1 MKTTKY
7 LCLALSLTLLSCA
20 KEETDGTDTGG
31 VADGAMLFTASIKA
45 PEQVNSR
52 LTTNNSWVGVSD
64 NGIGVMIGETV
75 RKYVVGETGEM
86 TSETPFYWSDFSS
99 SAVSVS
105 AWYPYNEGVKPEVV
119 VAADQSVAANFQKS
133 DFLECNMEVTA
144 ENTALTFTH
153 AGAKII
159 CNVKLDES
167 FDGSLNASRILLYN
181 IAGVAEGTTIVTTSS
196 HEALVAPQ
204 TIPAETVFLGVEL
217 SDGRYTQM
225 KEGELTSDLVIEK
238 GYCYPLDVTVYP
250 TTVEI
255 IPQAAISWGGSQ
267 VDIESGAE
275 GVGPGV
281 NGDDWNQSGD
291 ESEVNGDAGTVGP
304 DGGTNPG
311 WNGDSTDADAGA
323 DTVGPD
329 GGTNPGWSGNGSDVT
344 GGSSTVNPDNG
355 NNSGWNGSDSD
366 VTGGSSTVDPGNG
379 NNSDWSGNDSGVT
392 GGSSTVDPGN
402 GNNSDWS
409 GNDSGVIG
417 GSSTVDPDNGNNSDW
432 NGNESEVNVDSETVD
447 PGNGNISNWNG
458 SSTPV
463 GTTTDKGTTGEGS
476 DSTGSSPEE
485 GTNQ

>member
-7 LCLALSLTLLSCA
+7 LCLALSLTFLSCG
-20 KEETDGTDTGG
+20 KEETGGTDTGG

-52 LTTNNSWVGVSD
+52 LTTNNSWVGISD

-75 RKYVVGETGEM
+75 RKYVVSETGEM

-99 SAVSVS
+99 PNVSVS
-105 AWYPYNEGVKPEVV
+105 AWYPYNDGVKPEVI
-119 VAADQSVAANFQKS
+119 VAADQSVVENFQKS
-133 DFLECNMEVTA
+133 DFLECNMDVTT
-144 ENTALTFTH
+144 ESTALTFTH

-159 CNVKLDES
+159 CNVKLDPS
-167 FDGSLNASRILLYN
+167 FDGSLNASKILLYN

-204 TIPAETVFLGVEL
+204 TIPAKTVFLGVEL

-225 KEGELTSDLVIEK
+225 KEGTLTADLVIEK

-255 IPQAAISWGGSQ
+255 IPQDTISWGGSS

-291 ESEVNGDAGTVGP
+291 ESDVDGEAGTVGP

-311 WNGDSTDADAGA
+311 WNGDSSDADAGA
-323 DTVGPD
+323 DTVDPD
-329 GGTNPGWSGNGSDVT
+329 GGTNPGWNGNGSDVT
-344 GGSSTVNPDNG
+344 GGSSTVDPDNGNNSDWNGNGSDVTGGSSTVDPDNG

-366 VTGGSSTVDPGNG
+366 VTGGSSTVDPDNG
-379 NNSDWSGNDSGVT
+379 NNSGWN
-392 GGSSTVDPGN
+392 GN
-402 GNNSDWS
+402 GSD
-409 GNDSGVIG
+409 VTG
-417 GSSTVDPDNGNNSDW
+417 GSSTVDPDNGNNS
-432 NGNESEVNVDSETVD
+432 G
-447 PGNGNISNWNG
+447 WNG

-476 DSTGSSPEE
+476 DSTGSSSGEE
-485 GTNQ
+485 TNQ

>member
-7 LCLALSLTLLSCA
+7 LCLALSLTFLSCG
-20 KEETDGTDTGG
+20 KEETGGTDTGG

-52 LTTNNSWVGVSD
+52 LTTNNSWVGISD

-75 RKYVVGETGEM
+75 RKYVVSETGEM

-99 SAVSVS
+99 PNVSVS
-105 AWYPYNEGVKPEVV
+105 AWYPYNDGVKPEVI
-119 VAADQSVAANFQKS
+119 VAADQSVVENFQKS
-133 DFLECNMEVTA
+133 DFLECNMDVTT
-144 ENTALTFTH
+144 ESTALTFTH

-159 CNVKLDES
+159 CNVKLDPS
-167 FDGSLNASRILLYN
+167 FDGSLNASKILLYN

-225 KEGELTSDLVIEK
+225 KEGTLTADLVIEK

-255 IPQAAISWGGSQ
+255 IPQAAISWGGSP

-291 ESEVNGDAGTVGP
+291 ESEVNGEAGTVGP

-311 WNGDSTDADAGA
+311 WNGDSSDADAGA
-323 DTVGPD
+323 DTLGPD

-344 GGSSTVNPDNG
+344 GGSSTVDPDNG
-355 NNSGWNGSDSD
+355 NNSDWSGNGSD
-366 VTGGSSTVDPGNG
+366 VTGGSSTVNPGNG
-379 NNSDWSGNDSGVT
+379 NNSDWTGGESGVE
-392 GGSSTVDPGN
+392 G
-402 GNNSDWS
+402 
-409 GNDSGVIG
+409 DSN
-417 GSSTVDPDNGNNSDW
+417 TVDPDNGNNSQW
-432 NGNESEVNVDSETVD
+432 NGDESEVDGDSETVD
-447 PGNGNISNWNG
+447 SGKGNTSDWSGNIAE
-458 SSTPV
+458 V
-463 GTTTDKGTTGEGS
+463 GTEKGTTSGGS
-476 DSTGSSPEE
+476 DSTGSSSGEE
-485 GTNQ
+485 TNQ

>member
-7 LCLALSLTLLSCA
+7 LCLALSLTFLSCG
-20 KEETDGTDTGG
+20 KEETGGTDTGG

-52 LTTNNSWVGVSD
+52 LTTNNSWVGISD

-75 RKYVVGETGEM
+75 RKYVVSETGEM

-99 SAVSVS
+99 PNVSVS
-105 AWYPYNEGVKPEVV
+105 AWYPYNDGVKPEVI
-119 VAADQSVAANFQKS
+119 VAADQSVVENFQKS
-133 DFLECNMEVTA
+133 DFLECNMDVTT
-144 ENTALTFTH
+144 ESTALTFTH

-159 CNVKLDES
+159 CNVKLDPN
-167 FDGSLNASRILLYN
+167 FDASLNASKILLYN

-204 TIPAETVFLGVEL
+204 TIPAKTVFLGVEL

-225 KEGELTSDLVIEK
+225 KEGTLTADLVIEK

-255 IPQAAISWGGSQ
+255 IPQAAISWGGSP

-344 GGSSTVNPDNG
+344 GGSSTVDPDNGNNSGWNGNGSDVTGGSSTVDPDNGNNSGWNGSDSDVTGGSSTVDPDNGNNSGWNGNGSDVTGGSSTVDPDNG

-366 VTGGSSTVDPGNG
+366 VTGGSSTVDPGN
-379 NNSDWSGNDSGVT
+379 
-392 GGSSTVDPGN
+392 
-402 GNNSDWS
+402 
-409 GNDSGVIG
+409 
-417 GSSTVDPDNGNNSDW
+417 DN
-432 NGNESEVNVDSETVD
+432 T
-447 PGNGNISNWNG
+447 SNWNG

-463 GTTTDKGTTGEGS
+463 GATTDKGTTGEGS
-476 DSTGSSPEE
+476 DSTGSSSGEE
-485 GTNQ
+485 TNQ

>member
-20 KEETDGTDTGG
+20 KEETGGTDTGG

-52 LTTNNSWVGVSD
+52 LTTNNSWVGISD

-75 RKYVVGETGEM
+75 RKYVVSETGEM

-99 SAVSVS
+99 PNVSVS
-105 AWYPYNEGVKPEVV
+105 AWYPYNDGVKPEVI
-119 VAADQSVAANFQKS
+119 VAADQSVVENFQKS
-133 DFLECNMEVTA
+133 DFLECNMDVTT
-144 ENTALTFTH
+144 ESTALTFTH

-159 CNVKLDES
+159 CNVKLDPS
-167 FDGSLNASRILLYN
+167 FDASLNASKILLYN
-181 IAGVAEGTTIVTTSS
+181 IAGVAEGTTIIANSL

-204 TIPAETVFLGVEL
+204 VIPAGTVLLGVEL

-225 KEGELTSDLVIEK
+225 KEGTLTADLVIEK

-255 IPQAAISWGGSQ
+255 IPQAAISWGGSS

-291 ESEVNGDAGTVGP
+291 ESDVDGEAGTVGP

-311 WNGDSTDADAGA
+311 WNGDSSYADAGA
-323 DTVGPD
+323 DTVDPD
-329 GGTNPGWSGNGSDVT
+329 GGTNPGWNGNGSDVT
-344 GGSSTVNPDNG
+344 
-355 NNSGWNGSDSD
+355 
-366 VTGGSSTVDPGNG
+366 
-379 NNSDWSGNDSGVT
+379 
-392 GGSSTVDPGN
+392 
-402 GNNSDWS
+402 
-409 GNDSGVIG
+409 G

-432 NGNESEVNVDSETVD
+432 SGNGSDVSGGSSTVNPDNGNNSDWNGGESGVEGDSETVD
-447 PGNGNISNWNG
+447 PGNGNTSDWSG
-458 SSTPV
+458 SSSNV
-463 GTTTDKGTTGEGS
+463 GTTTDKGTTGDSS
-476 DSTGSSPEE
+476 DEE
-485 GTNQ
+485 TNQ

>member
-7 LCLALSLTLLSCA
+7 LCLALSLTFLSCG
-20 KEETDGTDTGG
+20 KEETGGTDTGG

-52 LTTNNSWVGVSD
+52 LTTNNSWVGISD

-75 RKYVVGETGEM
+75 RKYVVSETGEM

-99 SAVSVS
+99 PNVSVS
-105 AWYPYNEGVKPEVV
+105 AWYPYNDGVKPEVI
-119 VAADQSVAANFQKS
+119 VAADQSVVENFQKS
-133 DFLECNMEVTA
+133 DFLECNMDVTT
-144 ENTALTFTH
+144 ESTALTFTH

-159 CNVKLDES
+159 CNVKLDPS
-167 FDGSLNASRILLYN
+167 FDASLNASKILLYN

-204 TIPAETVFLGVEL
+204 VIPAGTVLLGVEL

-225 KEGELTSDLVIEK
+225 KEGTLTADLVIEK

-255 IPQAAISWGGSQ
+255 IPQAAISWGGSS

-291 ESEVNGDAGTVGP
+291 ESDVDGEAGTVGP

-311 WNGDSTDADAGA
+311 WNGDSSDADAGA

-344 GGSSTVNPDNG
+344 GGSSTVDPDNG

-379 NNSDWSGNDSGVT
+379 SNSDWSGNDSGVT
-392 GGSSTVDPGN
+392 GGSSTVDPDN
-402 GNNSDWS
+402 GNNSGWNGS
-409 GNDSGVIG
+409 DSDVTG
-417 GSSTVDPDNGNNSDW
+417 GSSTVDPGNDN
-432 NGNESEVNVDSETVD
+432 T
-447 PGNGNISNWNG
+447 SNWNG

-476 DSTGSSPEE
+476 DSTGSSSGEE
-485 GTNQ
+485 TNQ

>member
-7 LCLALSLTLLSCA
+7 LCLALSLTFLSCG
-20 KEETDGTDTGG
+20 KEETGGTDTGG

-52 LTTNNSWVGVSD
+52 LTTNNSWVGISD

-75 RKYVVGETGEM
+75 RKYVVSETGEM

-99 SAVSVS
+99 PNVSVS
-105 AWYPYNEGVKPEVV
+105 AWYPYNDGVKPEVI
-119 VAADQSVAANFQKS
+119 VAADQSVVENFQKS
-133 DFLECNMEVTA
+133 DFLECNMDVTT
-144 ENTALTFTH
+144 ESTALTFTH

-159 CNVKLDES
+159 CNVKLDPS
-167 FDGSLNASRILLYN
+167 FDASLNASKILLYN

-204 TIPAETVFLGVEL
+204 VIPAGTVLLGVEL

-225 KEGELTSDLVIEK
+225 KEGTLTADLVIEK

-255 IPQAAISWGGSQ
+255 IPQAAISWGGSS

-291 ESEVNGDAGTVGP
+291 ESDVDGEAGTVGP

-311 WNGDSTDADAGA
+311 WNGDSSDADAGA
-323 DTVGPD
+323 DTVDPD
-329 GGTNPGWSGNGSDVT
+329 GGTNPGWNGNGSDVT
-344 GGSSTVNPDNG
+344 GGSSTVNP
-355 NNSGWNGSDSD
+355 
-366 VTGGSSTVDPGNG
+366 GNG
-379 NNSDWSGNDSGVT
+379 NNSDWTGGESGVE
-392 GGSSTVDPGN
+392 G
-402 GNNSDWS
+402 
-409 GNDSGVIG
+409 DSN
-417 GSSTVDPDNGNNSDW
+417 TVDPDNGNDSQW
-432 NGNESEVNVDSETVD
+432 NGDESGVEGDSETVD
-447 PGNGNISNWNG
+447 PGNENTSDWSGD
-458 SSTPV
+458 TAEV
-463 GTTTDKGTTGEGS
+463 GTKKGTTGGGS
-476 DSTGSSPEE
+476 GTTGDSSDEE
-485 GTNQ
+485 TNQ

>member
-7 LCLALSLTLLSCA
+7 LCLALSLTFLSCG
-20 KEETDGTDTGG
+20 KEETGGTDTGG

-52 LTTNNSWVGVSD
+52 LTTNNSWVGISD

-75 RKYVVGETGEM
+75 RKYVVSETGEM

-99 SAVSVS
+99 PNVSVS
-105 AWYPYNEGVKPEVV
+105 AWYPYNDGVKPEVI
-119 VAADQSVAANFQKS
+119 VAADQSVVENFQKS
-133 DFLECNMEVTA
+133 DFLECNMDVTT
-144 ENTALTFTH
+144 ESTALTFTH

-159 CNVKLDES
+159 CNVKLDPN
-167 FDGSLNASRILLYN
+167 FDASLNASKILLYN

-204 TIPAETVFLGVEL
+204 TIPAKTVFLGVEL

-225 KEGELTSDLVIEK
+225 KEGTLTADLVIEK

-255 IPQAAISWGGSQ
+255 IPQAAISWGGSP

-291 ESEVNGDAGTVGP
+291 ESDVDGEAGTVGP

-311 WNGDSTDADAGA
+311 WNGDSSDADVGA
-323 DTVGPD
+323 DTVDPD
-329 GGTNPGWSGNGSDVT
+329 GGTNPGWNGNGSDVT
-344 GGSSTVNPDNG
+344 GGSSTVDPDNGNNSGWNGNGSDVTGGSSTVDPDNG

-366 VTGGSSTVDPGNG
+366 VTGGSSTVDPGN
-379 NNSDWSGNDSGVT
+379 
-392 GGSSTVDPGN
+392 
-402 GNNSDWS
+402 
-409 GNDSGVIG
+409 
-417 GSSTVDPDNGNNSDW
+417 DN
-432 NGNESEVNVDSETVD
+432 T
-447 PGNGNISNWNG
+447 SNWNG

-463 GTTTDKGTTGEGS
+463 GATTDKGTTGEGS
-476 DSTGSSPEE
+476 DSTGSSSGEE
-485 GTNQ
+485 TNQ

>member
-20 KEETDGTDTGG
+20 KEETGGTDTGG

-52 LTTNNSWVGVSD
+52 LTTNNSWVGISD

-75 RKYVVGETGEM
+75 RKYVVSETGEM

-99 SAVSVS
+99 PNVSVS
-105 AWYPYNEGVKPEVV
+105 AWYPYNDGVKPEVI
-119 VAADQSVAANFQKS
+119 VAADQSVVENFQKS
-133 DFLECNMEVTA
+133 DFLECNMDVTT
-144 ENTALTFTH
+144 ESTVLTFTH

-159 CNVKLDES
+159 CNVKLDPS
-167 FDGSLNASRILLYN
+167 FDASLNASKILLYN
-181 IAGVAEGTTIVTTSS
+181 IAGVAEGTTIIANSL

-204 TIPAETVFLGVEL
+204 VIPAGTVLLGVEL

-225 KEGELTSDLVIEK
+225 KEGTLTADLVIEK

-255 IPQAAISWGGSQ
+255 IPQAAISWGGSS

-291 ESEVNGDAGTVGP
+291 ESDVDGEAGTVGP

-311 WNGDSTDADAGA
+311 WNGDSSDADAGA
-323 DTVGPD
+323 DTVDPD
-329 GGTNPGWSGNGSDVT
+329 GGTNPGWNGNGSDVTGGSSTVDPDNGNNSDWSGNGSDVT
-344 GGSSTVNPDNG
+344 GGSSTVNPG
-355 NNSGWNGSDSD
+355 
-366 VTGGSSTVDPGNG
+366 
-379 NNSDWSGNDSGVT
+379 
-392 GGSSTVDPGN
+392 
-402 GNNSDWS
+402 
-409 GNDSGVIG
+409 
-417 GSSTVDPDNGNNSDW
+417 NGNNSDW
-432 NGNESEVNVDSETVD
+432 NGGEFGVEGDSETVD
-447 PGNGNISNWNG
+447 PGNGNTSDWSG
-458 SSTPV
+458 SSSNV
-463 GTTTDKGTTGEGS
+463 GTTTDKGTTGDSS
-476 DSTGSSPEE
+476 DEE
-485 GTNQ
+485 TNQ

>member
-7 LCLALSLTLLSCA
+7 LCLALSLTLLSCG
-20 KEETDGTDTGG
+20 KEETGGTDTGG

-52 LTTNNSWVGVSD
+52 LTTNNSWVGISD

-75 RKYVVGETGEM
+75 RKYVVSETGKM

-99 SAVSVS
+99 PNVSVS
-105 AWYPYNEGVKPEVV
+105 AWYPYNDGVKPEVI
-119 VAADQSVAANFQKS
+119 VAADQSVVENFQKS
-133 DFLECNMEVTA
+133 DFLECNMDVTT
-144 ENTALTFTH
+144 ESTALTFTH

-159 CNVKLDES
+159 CNVKLDPS

-181 IAGVAEGTTIVTTSS
+181 IVGVAEGTTIIANSL

-204 TIPAETVFLGVEL
+204 VIPAGTVLLGVEL

-225 KEGELTSDLVIEK
+225 KEGTLTSDLVIEK

-255 IPQAAISWGGSQ
+255 IPQAAISWGGSS

-291 ESEVNGDAGTVGP
+291 ESDVDGEAGTVGP

-311 WNGDSTDADAGA
+311 WNGNGSDVTGGSSTVDPDSG
-323 DTVGPD
+323 
-329 GGTNPGWSGNGSDVT
+329 NNSGWSGNGSDVT
-344 GGSSTVNPDNG
+344 GGSSTVNPGNENNSQWNGDESGVDGDSETVEPENG
-355 NNSGWNGSDSD
+355 N
-366 VTGGSSTVDPGNG
+366 T
-379 NNSDWSGNDSGVT
+379 SDWSG
-392 GGSSTVDPGN
+392 SS
-402 GNNSDWS
+402 
-409 GNDSGVIG
+409 
-417 GSSTVDPDNGNNSDW
+417 
-432 NGNESEVNVDSETVD
+432 
-447 PGNGNISNWNG
+447 SN
-458 SSTPV
+458 V
-463 GTTTDKGTTGEGS
+463 GTTTDKGTTGDSS
-476 DSTGSSPEE
+476 DG

>member
-7 LCLALSLTLLSCA
+7 LCLALSLTLLSCG
-20 KEETDGTDTGG
+20 KEETGGTDTGG

-52 LTTNNSWVGVSD
+52 LTTNNSWVGISD

-75 RKYVVGETGEM
+75 RKYVVSETGEM

-99 SAVSVS
+99 PNVSVS
-105 AWYPYNEGVKPEVV
+105 AWYPYNDGVKPEVI
-119 VAADQSVAANFQKS
+119 VAADQSVVENFQKS
-133 DFLECNMEVTA
+133 DFLECNMDVTT
-144 ENTALTFTH
+144 ESTALTFTH

-159 CNVKLDES
+159 CNVKLDPS
-167 FDGSLNASRILLYN
+167 FDASLNASEILLYN

-204 TIPAETVFLGVEL
+204 VIPAGTVLLGVEL

-225 KEGELTSDLVIEK
+225 KEGTLTADLVIEK

-255 IPQAAISWGGSQ
+255 IPQAAISWGGSS

-291 ESEVNGDAGTVGP
+291 ESDVDGEAGTVGPDDGTNPGWNGDSSDADAGADTVDP

-311 WNGDSTDADAGA
+311 WNGNGSDVTGGSSTVD
-323 DTVGPD
+323 PD
-329 GGTNPGWSGNGSDVT
+329 NGNNSDWSGNGSDVT
-344 GGSSTVNPDNG
+344 GGSSTVNPGNGNNSDWTGGESGVEGDSNTVDPDNG
-355 NNSGWNGSDSD
+355 NNSQWNGDESGVDGDSE
-366 VTGGSSTVDPGNG
+366 TVDPGNG
-379 NNSDWSGNDSGVT
+379 NNSDWSGDT
-392 GGSSTVDPGN
+392 A
-402 GNNSDWS
+402 
-409 GNDSGVIG
+409 
-417 GSSTVDPDNGNNSDW
+417 
-432 NGNESEVNVDSETVD
+432 E
-447 PGNGNISNWNG
+447 
-458 SSTPV
+458 V
-463 GTTTDKGTTGEGS
+463 GTKKGTTGGGS
-476 DSTGSSPEE
+476 GTTGDSSDEE
-485 GTNQ
+485 TNQ

>member
-7 LCLALSLTLLSCA
+7 LCLALSLTLLSCG
-20 KEETDGTDTGG
+20 KEETGGTDTGG

-45 PEQVNSR
+45 LEQVNSR
-52 LTTNNSWVGVSD
+52 LTTNNSWVGISD

-75 RKYVVGETGEM
+75 RKYVVSETGEM

-99 SAVSVS
+99 PNVSVS
-105 AWYPYNEGVKPEVV
+105 AWYPYNDGVKPEVI
-119 VAADQSVAANFQKS
+119 VAADQSVVENFQKS
-133 DFLECNMEVTA
+133 DFLECNMDVTT
-144 ENTALTFTH
+144 ESTALTFTH

-159 CNVKLDES
+159 CNVKLDPS

-204 TIPAETVFLGVEL
+204 VIPAGTVLLGVEL

-225 KEGELTSDLVIEK
+225 KEGTLTSDLVIEK

-255 IPQAAISWGGSQ
+255 IPQAAISWGGSS

-291 ESEVNGDAGTVGP
+291 ESDVDGEAGTVGP

-311 WNGDSTDADAGA
+311 WNGNGSDVTGGSSTVDPDSGNNSD
-323 DTVGPD
+323 
-329 GGTNPGWSGNGSDVT
+329 WSGNGSDVT
-344 GGSSTVNPDNG
+344 GGSSTVNPGNENNSQWNGDESGVDGDSETVEPENG
-355 NNSGWNGSDSD
+355 N
-366 VTGGSSTVDPGNG
+366 T
-379 NNSDWSGNDSGVT
+379 SDWSG
-392 GGSSTVDPGN
+392 SS
-402 GNNSDWS
+402 
-409 GNDSGVIG
+409 
-417 GSSTVDPDNGNNSDW
+417 
-432 NGNESEVNVDSETVD
+432 
-447 PGNGNISNWNG
+447 SN
-458 SSTPV
+458 V
-463 GTTTDKGTTGEGS
+463 GTTTDKGTTGDSS
-476 DSTGSSPEE
+476 DG

>member
-7 LCLALSLTLLSCA
+7 LCLALSLTFLSCG
-20 KEETDGTDTGG
+20 KEETGGTDTGG

-52 LTTNNSWVGVSD
+52 LTTNNSWVGISD

-75 RKYVVGETGEM
+75 RKYVVSETGEM

-99 SAVSVS
+99 PNVSVS
-105 AWYPYNEGVKPEVV
+105 AWYPYNDGVKPEVI
-119 VAADQSVAANFQKS
+119 VAADQSIVENFQKS
-133 DFLECNMEVTA
+133 DFLECNMEVTT
-144 ENTALTFTH
+144 ESTALTFTH

-159 CNVKLDES
+159 CNVKLDPS
-167 FDGSLNASRILLYN
+167 FDASLNASKILLYN
-181 IAGVAEGTTIVTTSS
+181 IAGVAEGTTIIANSL

-204 TIPAETVFLGVEL
+204 VIPAGTVLLGVEL

-225 KEGELTSDLVIEK
+225 KEGTLTADLVIEK

-255 IPQAAISWGGSQ
+255 IPQAAISWGGSS

-291 ESEVNGDAGTVGP
+291 ESDVDGEAGTVGP

-311 WNGDSTDADAGA
+311 WNGDSSDADAGA
-323 DTVGPD
+323 DTVDPD
-329 GGTNPGWSGNGSDVT
+329 GGTNPGWNGNGSDVTGGSSTVDPDNGNNSDWSGNGSDVT

-355 NNSGWNGSDSD
+355 NNSDWNG
-366 VTGGSSTVDPGNG
+366 GE
-379 NNSDWSGNDSGVT
+379 SGVE
-392 GGSSTVDPGN
+392 G
-402 GNNSDWS
+402 
-409 GNDSGVIG
+409 DSN
-417 GSSTVDPDNGNNSDW
+417 TVDPDNGNNSQW
-432 NGNESEVNVDSETVD
+432 NGDESEVDGDSETVE
-447 PGNGNISNWNG
+447 PGKGNTSDWSGN
-458 SSTPV
+458 TAEV
-463 GTTTDKGTTGEGS
+463 GTEKETTGGGSGTTGDSSDKGT
-476 DSTGSSPEE
+476 
-485 GTNQ
+485 NQ

>member
-7 LCLALSLTLLSCA
+7 LCLALSLTFLSCG
-20 KEETDGTDTGG
+20 KEETGGTDTGG

-52 LTTNNSWVGVSD
+52 LTTNNSWVGISD

-75 RKYVVGETGEM
+75 RKYVVSETGEM

-99 SAVSVS
+99 PNVSVS
-105 AWYPYNEGVKPEVV
+105 AWYPYNDGVKPEVI
-119 VAADQSVAANFQKS
+119 VAADQSVVENFQKS
-133 DFLECNMEVTA
+133 DFLECNMDVTT
-144 ENTALTFTH
+144 ESTALTFTH

-159 CNVKLDES
+159 CNVKLDPS
-167 FDGSLNASRILLYN
+167 FDASLNASKILLYN

-204 TIPAETVFLGVEL
+204 TIPAKTVFLGVEL
-217 SDGRYTQM
+217 SDGRYTLM
-225 KEGELTSDLVIEK
+225 KESELTSDLVIEK
-238 GYCYPLDVTVYP
+238 GYCYPLDVKIDSIFS
-250 TTVEI
+250 VEI
-255 IPQAAISWGGSQ
+255 VPQAAISWGGSQ
-267 VDIESGAE
+267 ADIESGAE

-291 ESEVNGDAGTVGP
+291 ESDVDGEAGTVGP

-311 WNGDSTDADAGA
+311 WNGDSSDADAGA

-344 GGSSTVNPDNG
+344 GGSSTVDPDNG

-379 NNSDWSGNDSGVT
+379 SNSDWSGNDSGVT
-392 GGSSTVDPGN
+392 GGSSTVDPDN
-402 GNNSDWS
+402 GNNSGWNGS
-409 GNDSGVIG
+409 DSDVTG
-417 GSSTVDPDNGNNSDW
+417 GSSTVN
-432 NGNESEVNVDSETVD
+432 
-447 PGNGNISNWNG
+447 PGNDNTSNWNG

-476 DSTGSSPEE
+476 DSTGSSSGEE
-485 GTNQ
+485 TNQ

>member
-7 LCLALSLTLLSCA
+7 LCLALSLTFLSCG
-20 KEETDGTDTGG
+20 KEETGGTDTGG

-52 LTTNNSWVGVSD
+52 LTTNNSWVGISD

-75 RKYVVGETGEM
+75 RKYVVSETGEM

-99 SAVSVS
+99 PNVSVS
-105 AWYPYNEGVKPEVV
+105 AWYPYNDGVKPEVI
-119 VAADQSVAANFQKS
+119 VAADQSVVENFQKS
-133 DFLECNMEVTA
+133 DFLECNMEVTT
-144 ENTALTFTH
+144 ESTALTFTH

-159 CNVKLDES
+159 CNVKLDPS
-167 FDGSLNASRILLYN
+167 FDASLNASKILLYN
-181 IAGVAEGTTIVTTSS
+181 IAGVAEGTTIIANSL

-204 TIPAETVFLGVEL
+204 VIPAGTVLLGVEL

-225 KEGELTSDLVIEK
+225 KEGTLTADLVIEK

-255 IPQAAISWGGSQ
+255 IPQAAISWGGSS

-291 ESEVNGDAGTVGP
+291 ESDVDGEAGTVGP

-311 WNGDSTDADAGA
+311 WNGDSSDADAGA
-323 DTVGPD
+323 DTVDPD
-329 GGTNPGWSGNGSDVT
+329 GGTNPGWNGNGSDVT
-344 GGSSTVNPDNG
+344 GGSSTVDPDNG

-366 VTGGSSTVDPGNG
+366 VTGGSSTVNPGN
-379 NNSDWSGNDSGVT
+379 
-392 GGSSTVDPGN
+392 
-402 GNNSDWS
+402 
-409 GNDSGVIG
+409 
-417 GSSTVDPDNGNNSDW
+417 DN
-432 NGNESEVNVDSETVD
+432 T
-447 PGNGNISNWNG
+447 SNWNG

-476 DSTGSSPEE
+476 DSTGSSSGEE
-485 GTNQ
+485 TNQ

>member
-7 LCLALSLTLLSCA
+7 LCLALSLTFLSCG
-20 KEETDGTDTGG
+20 KEETGGTDTGG

-52 LTTNNSWVGVSD
+52 LTTNNSWVGISD

-75 RKYVVGETGEM
+75 RKYVVSETGEM

-99 SAVSVS
+99 PNVSVS
-105 AWYPYNEGVKPEVV
+105 AWYPYNDGVKPEVI
-119 VAADQSVAANFQKS
+119 VAADQSVVENFQKS
-133 DFLECNMEVTA
+133 DFLECNMDVTT
-144 ENTALTFTH
+144 ESTALTFTH

-159 CNVKLDES
+159 CNVKLDPS
-167 FDGSLNASRILLYN
+167 FDASLNASKILLYN

-204 TIPAETVFLGVEL
+204 VIPAGTVLLGVEL

-225 KEGELTSDLVIEK
+225 KEGTLTADLVIEK

-255 IPQAAISWGGSQ
+255 IPQAAISWGGSP

-291 ESEVNGDAGTVGP
+291 ESDVDGEAGTVGP

-311 WNGDSTDADAGA
+311 WNGDSSDADAGA
-323 DTVGPD
+323 DTVDPD
-329 GGTNPGWSGNGSDVT
+329 GGTNPGWNGNGSDVT
-344 GGSSTVNPDNG
+344 GGSSTVDPDNG
-355 NNSGWNGSDSD
+355 NNSDWNGNGSD

-379 NNSDWSGNDSGVT
+379 SNSDWSGNDSGVT
-392 GGSSTVDPGN
+392 GGSSTVDP
-402 GNNSDWS
+402 
-409 GNDSGVIG
+409 
-417 GSSTVDPDNGNNSDW
+417 DNGNNSDW
-432 NGNESEVNVDSETVD
+432 NGDESEVNVDSETVD
-447 PGNGNISNWNG
+447 PGNGNTSDWSGN
-458 SSTPV
+458 TAEV
-463 GTTTDKGTTGEGS
+463 GTKKGTTGGGS
-476 DSTGSSPEE
+476 GTTGDSSGEE
-485 GTNQ
+485 TNQ

>member
-7 LCLALSLTLLSCA
+7 LCLALSLTLLSCG
-20 KEETDGTDTGG
+20 KEETGGTDTGG

-52 LTTNNSWVGVSD
+52 LTTNNSWVGISD

-75 RKYVVGETGEM
+75 RKYVVSETGEM

-99 SAVSVS
+99 PNVSVS
-105 AWYPYNEGVKPEVV
+105 AWYPYNDGVKPEVI
-119 VAADQSVAANFQKS
+119 VAADQSVVENFQKS
-133 DFLECNMEVTA
+133 DFLECNMDVTT
-144 ENTALTFTH
+144 ESTALTFTH

-159 CNVKLDES
+159 CNVKLDPS
-167 FDGSLNASRILLYN
+167 FDASLNASKILLYN

-204 TIPAETVFLGVEL
+204 VIPAGTVLLGVEL

-225 KEGELTSDLVIEK
+225 KEGTLTADLVIEK

-255 IPQAAISWGGSQ
+255 IPQAAISWGGSS

-291 ESEVNGDAGTVGP
+291 ESDVDGEAGTVGP

-323 DTVGPD
+323 DTVDPD
-329 GGTNPGWSGNGSDVT
+329 GGTNPGWNGNGSDVT
-344 GGSSTVNPDNG
+344 GGSSTVDPDNGNNSGWNGNGSDVTGGSSTVDPDNG

-366 VTGGSSTVDPGNG
+366 VTGGSSTVDPGN
-379 NNSDWSGNDSGVT
+379 
-392 GGSSTVDPGN
+392 
-402 GNNSDWS
+402 
-409 GNDSGVIG
+409 
-417 GSSTVDPDNGNNSDW
+417 DN
-432 NGNESEVNVDSETVD
+432 T
-447 PGNGNISNWNG
+447 SNWNG

-463 GTTTDKGTTGEGS
+463 GATIDKGTTGEGS
-476 DSTGSSPEE
+476 DSTGSSSGEE
-485 GTNQ
+485 TNQ